1 MRNSSG
7 RDLSAQY
14 ALEQPARFRRDQAQ
28 PEIAPAQRGSR
39 AGTRAGAPAAPDL
52 NHQ

>member
-14 ALEQPARFRRDQAQ
+14 ALEQQPARFRRDQAQ
-28 PEIAPAQRGSR
+28 PEIAPAQRGPEPER
-39 AGTRAGAPAAPDL
+39 GQEPRQL
-52 NHQ
+52 QI